1 MEISPFV
8 VVNLKLLGEAQRQTW
23 DMGIR
28 DGDNEEK
35 YRLSRKEGEKRF
47 TLTYL
52 PLVNYYYFM

>member
-8 VVNLKLLGEAQRQTW
+8 VVNLKLLGAVQRQTW

-35 YRLSRKEGEKRF
+35 YWLSRKEGEKRF
-47 TLTYL
+47 SLTYL
-52 PLVNYYYFM
+52 PLVNCYYFM